1 MPLSKNILS
10 EIREIVD
17 EFFQRVGFDT
27 ETEIKNLQENIVS
40 INLKMSEPKI
50 LIGEKGR
57 TLAEIQHLLRAIVAR
72 KIEETVLIDL
82 DISDYKKK
90 KYQYLKELAR
100 SLADE
105 VSLTK
110 REKVLFP
117 MPASERRIVHL
128 ELAARTD
135 ITTESIGKDP
145 ERKIVISPYP

>member
-1 MPLSKNILS
+1 MPLSKNVLT
-10 EIREIVD
+10 EIRKIVD
-17 EFFQRVGFDT
+17 EFFQRVGFET
-27 ETEIKNLQENIVS
+27 ETEIKNPQENIVS

-135 ITTESIGKDP
+135 ITTESSGKDP
-145 ERKIVISPYP
+145 ERKIVIRPYP